1 MDSTIINCAV
11 GVTMFLINDVNES
24 DSSES
29 SIWSSDDYYSDEEYE
44 NSLSISDLEILYS
57 VLMVNETRGETIFKE
72 KITDFVERVIPG
84 YTRRVFK
91 EHFRIFPETFEVVLQ
106 LIGPGLRAINTL
118 PGRKPISAEKQ
129 LLIAIWFMSTPDSYR
144 SVSTKFGIGKATAF
158 RALRRVTYALHC
170 IAPQFIQWP
179 KDAVAT
185 KIIREFEQVCDFPNV
200 IGIIDGTHIKI
211 RAPKEDPDSYI
222 NRKGFHSINV
232 QVVCESRGLF
242 THCYAGHVGSVHD
255 ARVFRNSPV
264 ADFLQLPQIY
274 FPNNSHIIGDAAY
287 DIHPHVMVPFR
298 DNGHLTNA
306 QKNFNYC
313 LSSTRMAI
321 ERAIGH
327 LKVRF
332 RILLDCLPLTD
343 VRKIPEFILAC
354 CVLHNICILQ
364 NDIIELMGIYRNE
377 DEVIPV
383 LHDNAVDLGNA
394 KRNVIMNAL
403 PRKI

>member
-1 MDSTIINCAV
+1 MHALKRNDVKRMEREIKMDSTTINCAV
-11 GVTMFLINDVNES
+11 NIVTIFLIH

-29 SIWSSDDYYSDEEYE
+29 SSSSSDDNYSDEEYE
-44 NSLSISDLEILYS
+44 DSLSTNQELEILYS
-57 VLMVNETRGETIFKE
+57 ILMVGETRGETVVQE

-84 YTRRVFK
+84 YTRRIFK
-91 EHFRIFPETFEVVLQ
+91 EHFRMYPETFEVVLQ

-118 PGRKPISAEKQ
+118 PGRKPVSAEKQ
-129 LLIAIWFMSTPDSYR
+129 LLVATWFMSTPDSYR

-179 KDAVAT
+179 KGAVAT
-185 KIIREFEQVCDFPNV
+185 KVMREFEQVCGFPNV
-200 IGIIDGTHIKI
+200 IGAIDGTHIKI

-222 NRKGFHSINV
+222 NRKGFHSMNV

-264 ADFLQLPQIY
+264 ADFLQLPETY
-274 FPNNSHIIGDAAY
+274 FPDDSHIIGDAAY
-287 DIHPHVMVPFR
+287 GIHPHVMVPFR

-313 LSSTRMAI
+313 LSSTRMQI

-332 RILLDCLPLTD
+332 RILLDCLPL
-343 VRKIPEFILAC
+343 I
-354 CVLHNICILQ
+354 
-364 NDIIELMGIYRNE
+364 DI
-377 DEVIPV
+377 
-383 LHDNAVDLGNA
+383 
-394 KRNVIMNAL
+394 
-403 PRKI
+403 